1 MVFKLD
7 AVARE
12 AKGEAFEF
20 EFDGETYVMPPD
32 FDVRFANMMTG
43 GDILGGLEGVLG
55 PEQWERLDSSP
66 AILSIGKVNELLEA
80 WCDHIG
86 VELGESPASSRSV
99 RRAAA
104 RSKPTSNGSTAS
116 RSRTS
121 SRTRRA

>member
-7 AVARE
+7 SVENE
-12 AKGEAFEF
+12 AKAEPFEF
-20 EFDGETYVMPPD
+20 EFDGDIYTLPLD
-32 FDVRFANMMTG
+32 FDMRHAGLFTDGRVLDGLAA
-43 GDILGGLEGVLG
+43 ILG
-55 PEQWERLDSSP
+55 PDQWERLDGSP
-66 AILSIGKVNELLEA
+66 KILSIKRVNELLEA
-80 WCDHIG
+80 WCEHIG
-86 VELGESPASSRSV
+86 VDLGESPASSRSS